1 MTPKEGKPQSQ
12 HKSPSIGCG
21 LAETP
26 SRANGANGRNGG
38 NGRERPA
45 TADAGI
51 AAAARRPAARRTAR
65 RHRCGRTT
73 LCEHWAAPPA
83 PNDPGYCWRVTAHP
97 PKKNNDASSPAARQA
112 ARISRRWPLV
122 SGGMGILLV
131 AALGAI
137 IAYRENNLPFSF
149 DLAFLGELVEHR
161 SAFWNV
167 PALLMNNI
175 GGGIIGTFV
184 VPLAIILIFLVLR
197 MKWAALYFAIATIVS
212 AGLVQLLKNL
222 YERPRPHDILVA
234 SDLGSFPSGHTANA
248 ATMAVVL
255 SLVLRRVWIW
265 AAGVVY
271 TVIMLLSRTYLGA
284 HWLSDTIGGLV
295 LGSAVAVIVWAPL
308 AHRLL
313 TERERR
319 SGPL

>member
-1 MTPKEGKPQSQ
+1 MAASLAVHTDRAASAQTYTPRGRQPR
-12 HKSPSIGCG
+12 SPN
-21 LAETP
+21 P
-26 SRANGANGRNGG
+26 SA
-38 NGRERPA
+38 A
-45 TADAGI
+45 T
-51 AAAARRPAARRTAR
+51 AAAAALAEPTSRD
-65 RHRCGRTT
+65 GRGGRAS
-73 LCEHWAAPPA
+73 LREDWAAPPA
-83 PNDPGYCWRVTAHP
+83 PTDTGYCWRVTVHP
-97 PKKNNDASSPAARQA
+97 PNNNATSSTAARQA
-112 ARISRRWPLV
+112 ARISRLWPLV
-122 SGGMGILLV
+122 SGGMGVLLV

-161 SAFWNV
+161 SAFWTV

-234 SDLGSFPSGHTANA
+234 SDPGSFPSGHTGNA

-255 SLVLRRVWIW
+255 SLVLRWVWIW
-265 AAGVVY
+265 AAGVLY
-271 TVIMLLSRTYLGA
+271 TIIMLLSRTYLGA

-313 TERERR
+313 LERERR
-319 SGPL
+319 RGPVRSREAVDPVNR

>member
-1 MTPKEGKPQSQ
+1 MSDPVDP
-12 HKSPSIGCG
+12 
-21 LAETP
+21 
-26 SRANGANGRNGG
+26 
-38 NGRERPA
+38 
-45 TADAGI
+45 
-51 AAAARRPAARRTAR
+51 AAAPDRTPAAAPDRT
-65 RHRCGRTT
+65 
-73 LCEHWAAPPA
+73 
-83 PNDPGYCWRVTAHP
+83 
-97 PKKNNDASSPAARQA
+97 PAARQA
-112 ARISRRWPLV
+112 ARVSRRWPLV
-122 SGGMGILLV
+122 SGGMAVLLV

-161 SAFWNV
+161 SPFWTV
-167 PALLMNNI
+167 PALVMNNV
-175 GGGIIGTFV
+175 GAGIIGVFV
-184 VPLAIILIFLVLR
+184 VPVAISLLFLLFR
-197 MKWAALYFAIATIVS
+197 MKWVALYFLISTIVS
-212 AGLVQLLKNL
+212 AALVQLLKRL
-222 YERPRPHDILVA
+222 FDRPRPQDILVTA
-234 SDLGSFPSGHTANA
+234 DPGSFPSGHTANA

-255 SLVLRRVWIW
+255 ALVLRRVWIW

-319 SGPL
+319 IGPLDA